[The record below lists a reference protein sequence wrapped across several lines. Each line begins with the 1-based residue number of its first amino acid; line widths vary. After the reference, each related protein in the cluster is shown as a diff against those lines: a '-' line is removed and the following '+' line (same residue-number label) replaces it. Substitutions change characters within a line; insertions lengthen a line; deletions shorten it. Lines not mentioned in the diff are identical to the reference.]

1 MTGVVLFAG
10 GGLAC
15 HGLKEAGIDL
25 QLGVE
30 WEADAVTVAQA
41 TGLEHVIEGDVRDPE
56 LRQRVE
62 RPGLLWSSFPCQA
75 WSTAGKRQGA
85 KDERNGWP
93 WTVDAIDAMQP
104 RWFLGENVRGLTF
117 HRAKAKCGRGKTPK
131 PQDCPRCYL
140 DHVIMPQLRERFAWA
155 DYQVL
160 DSADFGTPQHRRR
173 VFIAAGPRPIE
184 WPTPTHSKDGDMF
197 TRRWTSMGSALGL
210 TGYNLASHPK
220 QERPVDVSEEPCPSL
235 SGRGNAVLRATSAV
249 MQRSRSGT
257 GNGTND
263 ERRSLDEPCVNL
275 SGSAGGS
282 TRPMLEFRAIGGGRN
297 PQSSELADKRNFR
310 DLTDEPCVTLA
321 ASQVGNR
328 GPWIEERNSGVR
340 GWTRRDPS
348 NPSNTLLTG
357 VSPKKTG
364 APDVPYLASEDGKGV
379 GPRRDGDAPGTS
391 RRRLSVRECRI
402 LMNAPA
408 IYDEALALVTKTA
421 AYRILGNGVDR
432 QLSRLLA
439 LAVLAAD
446 QEAQCDTAA

>member
-15 HGLKEAGIDL
+15 QGLLEAGVEL

-30 WEADAVTVAQA
+30 WDAKAVKIANAV
-41 TGLEHVIEGDVRDPE
+41 GLDHVIEGDVRD
-56 LRQRVE
+56 LSLMAGVRH
-62 RPGLLWSSFPCQA
+62 PGLMWSSFPCQA
-75 WSTAGKRQGA
+75 WSTAGKRKGA
-85 KDERNGWP
+85 KDDRNGWP

-104 RWFLGENVRGLTF
+104 QWFLGENVRGLTF

-210 TGYNLASHPK
+210 TGYTLDGGRNLASHPK

-328 GPWIEERNSGVR
+328 GPWIEGTYMNRPANTIAGGGGNGMKGCGQLAAGQKVR
-340 GWTRRDPS
+340 DRIEPEFKA
-348 NPSNTLLTG
+348 LTG
-357 VSPKKTG
+357 
-364 APDVPYLASEDGKGV
+364 
-379 GPRRDGDAPGTS
+379 
-391 RRRLSVRECRI
+391 RRRLTVKECRI
-402 LMNAPA
+402 LMNAPEV
-408 IYDEALALVTKTA
+408 YDEALGLVSKTH

-432 QLSRLLA
+432 QMSRLLA
-439 LAVLAAD
+439 EAVIQAESA
-446 QEAQCDTAA
+446 